1 MRANNQ
7 KVYMPREGKLI
18 SDINKVN
25 WATSSC
31 GIQDFVA
38 FFSLALNIRHLVSAA
53 LMWHQEGWEEGPFP
67 GGQTHWSEPSPWVS
81 PAYVRSALEKC
92 SVILCSWCRALPC
105 SSGVL
110 PMSVHWWKAAKVSK
124 YCSPPHLP
132 AARRLGEGRKRR
144 DPSQGFCSHFF
155 FWFCAGAAGRTAVE
169 LTSPFNGNK
178 QLKPASFPRLYLIM
192 LGIPRA
198 AAVGVCVSWE
208 QGAAQLSCS
217 H

>member
-31 GIQDFVA
+31 EIQDFVA
-38 FFSLALNIRHLVSAA
+38 SFSLALNIRHLLSAA

-81 PAYVRSALEKC
+81 PASVRPSLEKR
-92 SVILCSWCRALPC
+92 SVVLCSWCLALPC

-110 PMSVHWWKAAKVSK
+110 PISVNWWKAAKVSK
-124 YCSPPHLP
+124 CCSPPHLP
-132 AARRLGEGRKRR
+132 RCPQGGRGKEA
-144 DPSQGFCSHFF
+144 PWPISGFLQPFLSLVLCWCS
-155 FWFCAGAAGRTAVE
+155 WQNSSRADK
-169 LTSPFNGNK
+169 PF
-178 QLKPASFPRLYLIM
+178 Q
-192 LGIPRA
+192 
-198 AAVGVCVSWE
+198 W
-208 QGAAQLSCS
+208 
-217 H
+217 